1 MIALIEDMK
10 AARDAATSMFA
21 AQLLKEDISRL
32 ERLQALLAEIDD
44 WEAFRKQAMTLG
56 WTAGDMR
63 TFELRD
69 ELERFLDAVF
79 RQARQAEPADMTD
92 VVQSTWAAFYRRRMD
107 KLVGC
112 LSRP

>member
-1 MIALIEDMK
+1 
-10 AARDAATSMFA
+10 
-21 AQLLKEDISRL
+21 
-32 ERLQALLAEIDD
+32 
-44 WEAFRKQAMTLG
+44 MTLG

-79 RQARQAEPADMTD
+79 RQARRRSQPIWRRMWST
-92 VVQSTWAAFYRRRMD
+92 STWAAFYRRRMD